1 MTRNNG
7 KKNGFAAID
16 GMVSDLEI
24 ANRSA
29 RSVYIGKSIAA
40 WRYALS
46 GKNWLPLCLF
56 IALLFVYIGR
66 SAPPPETNQASNP
79 PPAAPAAPTVNVPTQ
94 TAVIAPAP
102 TPLPPLDP
110 VAARSTP
117 PETKVSKKLL
127 VERIPPIGQG
137 LVLDPAQIRYCLSEG
152 IRITAWHERANRYS
166 QRAVDM
172 FNAVASDYNA
182 RCGNFSYR
190 SGTLESVRAEV
201 EKNREMLVQ
210 LGFESAERNR

>member
-1 MTRNNG
+1 VTRNNG

-79 PPAAPAAPTVNVPTQ
+79 PPAAPARANGECAHTNGRNRACANTP
-94 TAVIAPAP
+94 APARP
-102 TPLPPLDP
+102 GRSAQYATRNQSFKEAIGRAKFRRSAKGSYWTRHRYATASRRAYGLPRGTNERTDIRKEPSTRLTLWQATTTP
-110 VAARSTP
+110 AAATSAIAAAHSKAFVR
-117 PETKVSKKLL
+117 KSKK
-127 VERIPPIGQG
+127 IGT
-137 LVLDPAQIRYCLSEG
+137 C
-152 IRITAWHERANRYS
+152 
-166 QRAVDM
+166 
-172 FNAVASDYNA
+172 
-182 RCGNFSYR
+182 
-190 SGTLESVRAEV
+190 
-201 EKNREMLVQ
+201 
-210 LGFESAERNR
+210 